1 MPACICSMHLK
12 ISTSLQQAS
21 AKGSLV
27 SLQPA
32 DAAISKVL
40 TTSIVCLS
48 AAAGSAIYHALL
60 QAAAEGSLMSLKE
73 QLAGMTEVH
82 SQLEEAVK
90 ALQGKLELRDQELE
104 VLNMELLAKDKV
116 AALHQA
122 IRDQMALQMPLPQVS
137 LPSVIRS
144 VCCLVMPGHAWLA
157 LTCVVW
163 ISY

>member
-1 MPACICSMHLK
+1 M
-12 ISTSLQQAS
+12 
-21 AKGSLV
+21 
-27 SLQPA
+27 
-32 DAAISKVL
+32 
-40 TTSIVCLS
+40 
-48 AAAGSAIYHALL
+48 L
-60 QAAAEGSLMSLKE
+60 QAAAEGSLASLKE

-90 ALQGKLELRDQELE
+90 VLQGKLELRDQELE

-137 LPSVIRS
+137 LPSVTLS
-144 VCCLVMPGHAWLA
+144 VCCSVMFGHAWLA
-157 LTCVVW
+157 LMCIC

>member
-1 MPACICSMHLK
+1 MHPCICSVHLK
-12 ISTSLQQAS
+12 IIALLQQAR
-21 AKGSLV
+21 AEGSLV

-32 DAAISKVL
+32 HTAISKVL
-40 TTSIVCLS
+40 TTRTVCVS
-48 AAAGSAIYHALL
+48 CSWKCSYTML
-60 QAAAEGSLMSLKE
+60 QAAAEGSLASLKE

-90 ALQGKLELRDQELE
+90 VLQGKLELRDQELE

-137 LPSVIRS
+137 LPSVTWS
-144 VCCLVMPGHAWLA
+144 VCCSVMFGHTWLA
-157 LTCVVW
+157 LMCIC